1 MVMLIVR
8 FFLGE
13 NHRLRGWQAVKAN
26 PPRFKTIPF
35 RVQNSQAGLAKRNPP
50 LNDDK
55 EAGKVLTHRARAARF
70 VEPDQ
75 ADANSPVLLAKIF
88 LFPLDPNQIYK
99 PRHPVPLE
107 GRIARRQAQA

>member
-1 MVMLIVR
+1 M
-8 FFLGE
+8 
-13 NHRLRGWQAVKAN
+13 
-26 PPRFKTIPF
+26 
-35 RVQNSQAGLAKRNPP
+35 
-50 LNDDK
+50 
-55 EAGKVLTHRARAARF
+55 LTHRARAARF

-107 GRIARRQAQA
+107 GRIARRHERGAGCGGRGSVGRAIVIAGRVQMDS